1 MRYRLMATYR
11 GAPYEAGIGP
21 ANGHV
26 VLFAACP
33 PPEELGFEPATGH
46 WRKELPIQDV
56 QAVWESRPVGMFRGE
71 HCIVLDDLGDRVHIG
86 FLGHDGY
93 RAEQLGY
100 WQVDRGVFELV
111 AARDEVTE
119 IVEERTDYPGQP
131 GAVSRPS
138 HAATRP
144 GGVSYAPPTLSDIPI
159 MAEPSRAPAADGVAL
174 PPPASGPPLPLEAEA
189 MRAASAASRRDQPD
203 PLTGPRPLNDAGP
216 LNGRSAGTGS
226 GSLGGPGP
234 LNERG
239 PLASPDP
246 LNGTTSRSGPGP
258 LNARGPLASPDPLTG
273 PTSRSGPGP
282 LNGPGPL
289 GGPISSS
296 GPAPLNGPGPLDRP
310 SPASG
315 PGPASAPDPASRP
328 ADVSG
333 QSPLSGPSSLSGP
346 ARGADR
352 AAVRLTPPA
361 GAALPNG
368 PALLEPER
376 PDPAAARNGTGAQA
390 SPATRTSLAPGTS
403 DAASLLHAAPVTADL
418 PAVSPDRDRLGP
430 ATPSYTPR
438 PSISGGE
445 DAAAKSAFRPGSAG
459 SPLSPARD
467 FAPARDFPAGTPI
480 PPGAAIPQA
489 SPMSPGTGTVL
500 ADPAAPPI
508 SAARPIPAAPSTPA
522 GIPRQAPPPARPLNT
537 AAPTA
542 TPGPT
547 RASGPNNP
555 ASATAESPR
564 RRRSAKRRMATERI
578 FGELASLAA
587 IPASTYSVGE
597 EVDGAMCLL
606 ETADGFEVFTSAG
619 GSRHEVRV
627 FSDEESACFY
637 LFGVLA
643 ADAVRTGVLVPGQT
657 ARASVPAHPRD
668 PLAGLGEPL
677 LHR

>member
-46 WRKELPIQDV
+46 WRKELPIKDV

-71 HCIVLDDLGDRVHIG
+71 RCIVLDDLGDRVHIG

-131 GAVSRPS
+131 GAVPRPS
-138 HAATRP
+138 YPAARP
-144 GGVSYAPPTLSDIPI
+144 GGDSYAPPTLLDFPI
-159 MAEPSRAPAADGVAL
+159 MAEPSRTSAPDSGVAL
-174 PPPASGPPLPLEAEA
+174 PAPPASGPPLPLEAEA

-203 PLTGPRPLNDAGP
+203 LLTGPSP
-216 LNGRSAGTGS
+216 LNGPA
-226 GSLGGPGP
+226 
-234 LNERG
+234 
-239 PLASPDP
+239 
-246 LNGTTSRSGPGP
+246 
-258 LNARGPLASPDPLTG
+258 
-273 PTSRSGPGP
+273 P

-289 GGPISSS
+289 GGPDPLNGPASRSGPGPLNDRGPLADPDPLTGPNSRS
-296 GPAPLNGPGPLDRP
+296 GPAPLNGPGPLGGPRSASGPAPLNGPGPLGQSNPRSSADALTRPNSRTDSGPFSGPDPVDGSSRASGP
-310 SPASG
+310 SPAAAPAPVNAQNPVSG
-315 PGPASAPDPASRP
+315 PAP
-328 ADVSG
+328 
-333 QSPLSGPSSLSGP
+333 LNGP
-346 ARGADR
+346 ARGTDR
-352 AAVRLTPPA
+352 AATRLTPRTGP
-361 GAALPNG
+361 ALPNG
-368 PALLEPER
+368 PALLEPE
-376 PDPAAARNGTGAQA
+376 PSD
-390 SPATRTSLAPGTS
+390 PATRPEPRTS
-403 DAASLLHAAPVTADL
+403 DAASLLHAAPVTADM
-418 PAVSPDRDRLGP
+418 PAVVPARDRLGRP
-430 ATPSYTPR
+430 A
-438 PSISGGE
+438 GG
-445 DAAAKSAFRPGSAG
+445 
-459 SPLSPARD
+459 PLSPPRD

-480 PPGAAIPQA
+480 PPGAAIAQA
-489 SPMSPGTGTVL
+489 SPMSPGAGTVL
-500 ADPAAPPI
+500 AAPPAPAAPP
-508 SAARPIPAAPSTPA
+508 SSPVPAAIPRQGPAPAAPLNGLTASAPITPA
-522 GIPRQAPPPARPLNT
+522 AASPART
-537 AAPTA
+537 
-542 TPGPT
+542 
-547 RASGPNNP
+547 SGPNK
-555 ASATAESPR
+555 ATTAESSR
-564 RRRSAKRRMATERI
+564 RRRGAKRRMATERI

-587 IPASTYSVGE
+587 IPASAYSVGE

-657 ARASVPAHPRD
+657 ARESIPARPRD